1 MKKSTRL
8 LSAALVTTF
17 IAGILALPAAAA
29 GSNYTAVAAQDTSF
43 TKYLLVD
50 KGQKAPKIDFTY
62 TVASG
67 AAIAPTTSTLQVYP
81 GVGTPDVKTVS
92 FTTTDTP
99 EATSLNANYDT
110 YMKTIEVDFKTSAI
124 TFSEPGVYR
133 YIITENNNSG
143 SGVYYDVDPSDPTD
157 SSLYGTR
164 IRTLDVYV
172 EDDLSTDAKDL
183 IVTSYVL
190 YNGTVTT
197 APPSA
202 STASNGTALTATTP
216 VITPASPTNGQEP
229 SGATKTDRIVNYF
242 TTYKITFGKEVT
254 GNQGSRDK
262 YFKLTLTLT
271 SPVDATLLVDI
282 SKADA
287 AAGTNDATTVSGS
300 NPTTISL
307 TANTASATDFY
318 LQDGQYITVAGLPVD
333 TVYALTEDAEGYTST
348 EGIVQALST
357 LNWDDDASTGTATDG
372 FDALSDAVNGTITN
386 ADIHTG
392 YTNDKQG
399 IIPTGVLVKIAPVIG
414 VGLIIVAGVIFFAVV
429 TTRNR
434 EQDDLDTENT

>member
-29 GSNYTAVAAQDTSF
+29 GTNYTSVAAQDTSF

-50 KGQKAPKIDFTY
+50 KDQKAPKIDFTY
-62 TVASG
+62 TVAPG
-67 AAIAPTTSTLQVYP
+67 AAIAPTTTALQVYP
-81 GVGTPDVKTVS
+81 GVGTPAVNTVS
-92 FTTTDTP
+92 FTPSDTP

-143 SGVYYDVDPSDPTD
+143 DGVYYDVDPSDPTD
-157 SSLYGTR
+157 STLYGDRT
-164 IRTLDVYV
+164 RTLDVYV
-172 EDDLSTDAKDL
+172 EDDLSTAAKDL

-190 YNGTVTT
+190 YDGTVTT

-202 STASNGTALTATTP
+202 STAANSTALTSTTP
-216 VITPASPTNGQEP
+216 VITPASPTNGQEA

-242 TTYKITFGKEVT
+242 TTFKITFGKEVT

-271 SPVDATLLVDI
+271 SPVDATLLVDLTN
-282 SKADA
+282 ADT
-287 AAGTNDATTVSGS
+287 AAGTNEATTVTGS

-307 TANTASATDFY
+307 TANTATATDFY
-318 LQDGQYITVAGLPVD
+318 LQDGQYITVAGLPVN
-333 TVYALTEDAEGYTST
+333 TTYALTEDAEGYVST
-348 EGIVQALST
+348 AGITQALST
-357 LNWDDDASTGTATDG
+357 LNWDSDTTTGTATDG
-372 FDALSDAVNGTITN
+372 FDALSDSVNGTITN

-414 VGLIIVAGVIFFAVV
+414 VGLLVIAGVIFFAVIA
-429 TTRNR
+429 TKNR
-434 EQDDLDTENT
+434 EQDDLETENT